1 MSARAQS
8 VCLLLPGLLQAV
20 EQAAEAAALPA
31 ISRLLSRASTA
42 CPDVRTFEQ
51 VALEWFNVRSTND
64 ESAAAQLGHR
74 IEFGQQNPS
83 DPGQTLFRADP
94 VYQQIDLHS
103 ILLGDP
109 GLLEL
114 STDDAQA
121 LIESLNRHLAGDGIS
136 LSCRAAQRWYLHAS
150 DKLELQSTP
159 ITAAVGRNI
168 AHTNAVGGD
177 AGKWQ
182 KLLTECQMVLFDHP
196 VNRQRELAGKLPV
209 NSLWLWGEGALP
221 VFTPD
226 GVTRKAYSGDFYVRS
241 LADFTSATT
250 AAIDKINFSADTA
263 VLIADRSL
271 QTAVNTGDGPLRSR
285 NLASLEQQVFQPLW
299 RNLSSSRVRQV
310 NLWTGRRW
318 LQVNS
323 RARRQF
329 WRRTRPFE
337 TFLES
342 DNAE

>member
-20 EQAAEAAALPA
+20 DQATETASLPA
-31 ISRLLSRASTA
+31 ISRLLSRASSA

-51 VALEWFNVRSTND
+51 VALEWFNVRSTNG

-74 IEFGQQNPS
+74 IEFGPQNPS
-83 DPGQTLFRADP
+83 NPDQTLFRADP

-114 STDDAQA
+114 STDEAHA
-121 LIESLNRHLAGDGIS
+121 LIESLNHHLAGDGIS
-136 LSCRAAQRWYLHAS
+136 LSCQAAQRWYLHTT

-159 ITAAVGRNI
+159 LAAAIGRNI

-177 AGKWQ
+177 TGKWQ

-221 VFTPD
+221 EHTPD
-226 GVTRKAYSGDFYVRS
+226 AVTRKAYSDDFYVRS
-241 LADFTSATT
+241 LADFTAATT
-250 AAIDKINFSADTA
+250 AATDEINFSADTA
-263 VLIADRSL
+263 VLIADRSF
-271 QTAVNTGDGPLRSR
+271 QTAVNTGDGQLRSR
-285 NLASLEQQVFQPLW
+285 TLASLDQQIFQPLW
-299 RNLSSSRVRQV
+299 RNLSSSRMRQV
-310 NLWTGRRW
+310 NLWTGTRW
-318 LQVNS
+318 LQINA
-323 RARRQF
+323 RARHQF
-329 WRRTRPFE
+329 WRRTQPFE
-337 TFLES
+337 TFIES